1 MAYEEKATLRNGSW
15 PLMGVLDLSFVFYIV
30 VSPGLKERILQ

>member
-15 PLMGVLDLSFVFYIV
+15 PLMGVLDLSFVFHI